1 MVADFRTFSR
11 LAGIAAS
18 ERAWPEG
25 GRHPTSIATLACNKG
40 HMDDIDSWECRVDDD
55 RVTARQPRPF
65 ETTDESAIIHRPSP
79 PATLENAKERGTLAG
94 EVRVLK
100 WGAGIAI
107 VAILGG
113 LGMLYQN
120 HIVLHQ
126 RVVQVEERVVRV
138 EEHLVRVEEHVMRVE
153 EHVMRVE
160 ERVMRVEER
169 VARVEERVARVEER
183 LDSIDKH
190 LATISAQ
197 LATLTSRQ
205 IHSP

>member
-1 MVADFRTFSR
+1 MVADFQTFSR
-11 LAGIAAS
+11 LAGFAAS

-25 GRHPTSIATLACNKG
+25 GGIPQVSRLSPAT
-40 HMDDIDSWECRVDDD
+40 
-55 RVTARQPRPF
+55 RVTWMTLTRGNVGSMMTASLPGSPVPSKRPMNQQSSTVF
-65 ETTDESAIIHRPSP
+65 TSRD
-79 PATLENAKERGTLAG
+79 LENARERGALAG

-120 HIVLHQ
+120 QIVLHQ

-138 EEHLVRVEEHVMRVE
+138 EEHLVRVEERVARVE
-153 EHVMRVE
+153 EHLV
-160 ERVMRVEER
+160 
-169 VARVEERVARVEER
+169 RVEERVARVEER